1 MRYGVKLIS
10 TSHESYMT
18 SGNQRLSNNA
28 VLKRLLDKV
37 RNGDT
42 DCFICNHMKTK
53 LNFDVQTMPAEK
65 RPFPSC
71 IAKFKATKI
80 KLPTPTKSPDQEQEA
95 SNLNQCEPSVAFH
108 TETSNLICTVNQMT
122 GFYMKYKIRLKWV
135 TRLYVKK

>member
-65 RPFPSC
+65 D
-71 IAKFKATKI
+71 
-80 KLPTPTKSPDQEQEA
+80 LSPAALQNSKQ
-95 SNLNQCEPSVAFH
+95 Q
-108 TETSNLICTVNQMT
+108 
-122 GFYMKYKIRLKWV
+122 K
-135 TRLYVKK
+135 